1 MRIRSGKDMGYGI
14 WNMGY
19 WLEIKMKIRIIF
31 SMRRRTKMDH
41 QLRTNLILIL
51 PLHPA
56 AGRSR

>member
-1 MRIRSGKDMGYGI
+1 
-14 WNMGY
+14 MGY

-31 SMRRRTKMDH
+31 SIRMRMRIKVDD

>member
-1 MRIRSGKDMGYGI
+1 MNVKVNESWWKAGGGRMRM
-14 WNMGY
+14 M
-19 WLEIKMKIRIIF
+19 IRIIF
-31 SMRRRTKMDH
+31 SIRMRMRIKVDD